1 MNDIAKSLGI
11 RFLLVLGLLMV
22 MAVASVDTPA
32 TVSAH
37 GGDTSLVHLCVND
50 TNAETLEVWPE
61 TPILPKPSFS

>member
-37 GGDTSLVHLCVND
+37 GGIPAWSTYV
-50 TNAETLEVWPE
+50 
-61 TPILPKPSFS
+61 

>member
-37 GGDTSLVHLCVND
+37 GGDTSLVHLCVDD
-50 TNAETLEVWPE
+50 TNAETLEARLKSPAV
-61 TPILPKPSFS
+61 TR